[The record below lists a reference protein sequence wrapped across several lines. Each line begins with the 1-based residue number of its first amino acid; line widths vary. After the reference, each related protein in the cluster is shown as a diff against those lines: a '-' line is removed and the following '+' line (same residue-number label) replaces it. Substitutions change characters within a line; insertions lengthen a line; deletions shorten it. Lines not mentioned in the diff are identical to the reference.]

1 MISEKAMIAL
11 ARLFTG
17 GAIFIASM
25 VTGVDGQA
33 QLIALFLMGFPI
45 EALQNGKKTKEE
57 QAEESA

>member
-25 VTGVDGQA
+25 VTGINGQA
-33 QLIALFLMGFPI
+33 QLIALFLIGFPL

-57 QAEESA
+57 PEESA

>member
-1 MISEKAMIAL
+1 MISERAMIAL

-25 VTGVDGQA
+25 ATGVDGQA

-45 EALQNGKKTKEE
+45 EALQTAKKTEE
-57 QAEESA
+57 G